1 MIEVDPDDQNPSC
14 GRRPRHRRP
23 ALVDSLSDLGYDVL
37 EAADGEAGFQCALEE
52 HPDIILLDVMMPIR
66 GQFEVLQKLKSNRAT
81 SAALVIMVSAK
92 GQEQD
97 INTAMDAG
105 AWNYIVKPWEQ
116 EDLEAKVMA
125 AAEKAQKAA

>member
-1 MIEVDPDDQNPSC
+1 M
-14 GRRPRHRRP
+14 
-23 ALVDSLSDLGYDVL
+23 L

-52 HPDIILLDVMMPIR
+52 HPDIILLDVIMPIMGR
-66 GQFEVLQKLKSNRAT
+66 FEVLQKLMSNRAT

-97 INTAMDAG
+97 INAAMDAG

-116 EDLEAKVMA
+116 EGLEAKVMA

>member
-1 MIEVDPDDQNPSC
+1 
-14 GRRPRHRRP
+14 
-23 ALVDSLSDLGYDVL
+23 VL

>member
-1 MIEVDPDDQNPSC
+1 MV
-14 GRRPRHRRP
+14 
-23 ALVDSLSDLGYDVL
+23 
-37 EAADGEAGFQCALEE
+37 EAAAGKAGFQCALEE
-52 HPDIILLDVMMPIR
+52 HPDIILLDVMMPIMD
-66 GQFEVLQKLKSNRAT
+66 GFEVLQKLKSNPAT

-105 AWNYIVKPWEQ
+105 AWNYIAKPWEQ

-125 AAEKAQKAA
+125 AVGKAQKAA